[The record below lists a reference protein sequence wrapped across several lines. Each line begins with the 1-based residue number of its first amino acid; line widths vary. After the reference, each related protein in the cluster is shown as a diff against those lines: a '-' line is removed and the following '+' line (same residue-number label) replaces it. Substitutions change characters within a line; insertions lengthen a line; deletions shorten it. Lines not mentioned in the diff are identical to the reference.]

1 MNVNRILLILTF
13 FIVSGCSDS
22 VDKTANEPS
31 KDEHVWKTQTDT
43 IGKAKGI
50 EQSIMDAAN
59 QQKNMI
65 NEQSR

>member
-1 MNVNRILLILTF
+1 MNGNKILLILTF

-22 VDKTANEPS
+22 VDKAANEPS

-43 IGKAKGI
+43 IDKAKGI

-59 QQKNMI
+59 QQKNKI